1 MRASRRSLGA
11 AALAASI
18 LVATAR
24 PLRAQDSSSGYGRV
38 SLFLEGGS
46 ASPFDGGASRSFND
60 AWASLAMRSGVG
72 DKGSAFEYALEGR
85 GRSTSAGDEREN
97 RFQLYDAWV
106 GGRVAEGVLGARVGQ
121 MWLNELGALGA
132 VGGLLLEVRPK
143 GDWKAGRVRFGLFG
157 GLDPKTWEA
166 GYYDGVKKGGAYAVL
181 EGANARRHVVGWV
194 LVKNGSLTER
204 SVVSVSNFVPAGRKL
219 FVYQAAEYDLSGPG
233 GQGTG
238 GLSYLFA
245 NARWSVSTRVEV
257 QGTYHHGRS
266 VDTRTITQDELD
278 GRPIDPKR
286 LEGLLFE
293 TVGGRLAVEPVR
305 GVRVWAGWARDRYN
319 KDEAPGNRYS
329 AGLYAG
335 NVLKSRIDLNAIA
348 TRNDRPTGA
357 YDSWYVSLGRSFG
370 SALYLSV
377 DYSTAASVIR
387 TTGTGG
393 IVVETRP
400 SSRRYTLNGL
410 VNLTRDLSLQVTVE
424 RLTDDVEAATRG
436 SAGLT
441 YRF

>member
-1 MRASRRSLGA
+1 MRPNRRDLRA
-11 AALAASI
+11 AAL
-18 LVATAR
+18 LVPALLA
-24 PLRAQDSSSGYGRV
+24 PAPSLRAQTTSSGYGRV
-38 SLFLEGGS
+38 SLFVQGGS
-46 ASPFDGGASRSFND
+46 ASPFDGGAGRSFND
-60 AWASLAMRSGVG
+60 AWASLALRSSLAE
-72 DKGSAFEYALEGR
+72 KGSGIEYALEGR
-85 GRSTSAGDEREN
+85 GRSYSAGDERES

-143 GDWKAGRVRFGLFG
+143 SDWKAGRLRFGLFG

-166 GYYDGVKKGGAYAVL
+166 GYYTGVKKGGAYAVL
-181 EGANARRHVVGWV
+181 DGENARRHVLGWV

-204 SVVSVSNFVPAGRKL
+204 SVVSVSNFIPAGQKFFL
-219 FVYQAAEYDLSGPG
+219 YQAAEYDLTGPG

-245 NARWSVSTRVEV
+245 NARWAISTRVEV
-257 QGTYHHGRS
+257 QGTFHHGRS
-266 VDTRTITQDELD
+266 IDTRTITQDELD

-293 TVGGRLAVEPVR
+293 TVGGRLSVEPIR
-305 GVRVWAGWARDRYN
+305 GVRVWAGWARDKYN
-319 KDEAPGNRYS
+319 EDEAPGNRYS

-335 NVLKSRIDLNAIA
+335 NVFKSRIDLNAIA

-357 YDSWYVSLGRSFG
+357 YDSWYVSLGRNFG
-370 SALYLSV
+370 SWLYLSI

-387 TTGTGG
+387 TTGIGG
-393 IVVETRP
+393 LVVETRP

-410 VNLTRDLSLQVTVE
+410 VNLTRDLSLLLTVE

-436 SAGLT
+436 MAGLT
-441 YRF
+441 LRF